1 MLFTENREDREVI
14 EMVNRH
20 HRLNTAASQTIGYF
34 VPAEEAQRIAVQR
47 ATVQRNAGSP
57 LGVAMIWLVIM
68 LAAVLAI
75 MGLLG

>member
-20 HRLNTAASQTIGYF
+20 HRLNTTASKTIGYF
-34 VPAEEAQRIAVQR
+34 VQAEEAQRIAVQR

-57 LGVAMIWLVIM
+57 LGVAMIWLVTM
-68 LAAVLAI
+68 LAAVLATV
-75 MGLLG
+75 GLLG

>member
-20 HRLNTAASQTIGYF
+20 HRLNTTAYQTIGYF

-47 ATVQRNAGSP
+47 ATVQRNAGGP
-57 LGVAMIWLVIM
+57 LGVAMIWMVTM
-68 LAAVLAI
+68 LAAVLATVGL
-75 MGLLG
+75 MG

>member
-20 HRLNTAASQTIGYF
+20 HRLNTTTSQTIGYF

>member
-34 VPAEEAQRIAVQR
+34 VPAEEARRIAVQR
-47 ATVQRNAGSP
+47 ATEQRNAGSP
-57 LGVAMIWLVIM
+57 LGVAMIWLATM
-68 LAAVLAI
+68 LAAVLATV
-75 MGLLG
+75 GLLG

>member
-20 HRLNTAASQTIGYF
+20 HRLNTTTSQTIGYF

-47 ATVQRNAGSP
+47 ATVQRNVGSP
-57 LGVAMIWLVIM
+57 WGVAMIWLVIM
-68 LAAVLAI
+68 LAAVLATV
-75 MGLLG
+75 GLLG